1 MAAEGQEVCSTAGER
16 VDAAGTGRM
25 VVVAVKMDAQSR
37 ELLTW
42 ALVKVAEP
50 GDRVIALHVLL
61 TGGDRSNREGN
72 YGSCSSLF
80 SLVKSFESILAVY
93 EGFCNLKQI
102 ELKLKVCRG
111 SSLRKSL
118 VRETS
123 DLPAAKLILG
133 VTKNNR
139 AIGSSTSVARY
150 CAKKLSRECS
160 VMAVNNGKIV
170 FQRETAPSF
179 IWQTRGNIPAGFP
192 PEACRSSD
200 CEAVSTPSPAPRG
213 RGVKKGRSL
222 SLPCDIDKYEIS
234 SSSCFEGSP
243 KSSCFDGES
252 PDILPEEEESAGA
265 TESVAYPHS
274 PAAEGPPERRP
285 GWHRPRRWP
294 PLQRTGSEKSMIS
307 TFQRALRLPLRHSAS
322 ATIHPDR
329 KPVKPLSNPPTN
341 VGGDGGGGLVS
352 PVGRDSSLPTTRP
365 AKGKPGRLPKDLE
378 TLHLKYSSTCRLFS
392 YLQLATATSDF
403 SAERLVGKGGSSRVY
418 KGRLSDG
425 EEFAVKI
432 LKQSED
438 ALREFLL
445 EVEIIT
451 TLRHKNIISLSGFCF
466 ENENLV
472 LVYDFLPRGS
482 LEDNLHGND
491 HEKAS
496 FGWAQRFKVAMG
508 VADALNYLH
517 GAGKPV
523 IHRDVKSSNI
533 LLSDDYEPRLAD
545 FGLAQWESSSS
556 SHAPCSDVAGTFG
569 YLAPEYF
576 MYGKVDEKIDVYAFG
591 VVLLELLTGRKPIN
605 AVSPKRQES
614 LVTWAKPFL
623 GNDQATGLL
632 DSSLGDQYDQQEAE
646 RTILAASLCIRRA
659 PQSRPRMALVLKLLQ
674 GDEDIVKWAK
684 LQVGGSS
691 EEGGGLDE
699 EDEETTPTATIR
711 SHLSLALLD
720 VDDDSMSISSTEH
733 AVDFIMAHGSLEDYF
748 QRRGSRSSSFD

>member
-61 TGGDRSNREGN
+61 TGGGN

-179 IWQTRGNIPAGFP
+179 ICLSPSGWLLASPPPLSGSQGPAGTATWMAP
-192 PEACRSSD
+192 PPAMATPAEDWLREIHD
-200 CEAVSTPSPAPRG
+200 IDVSTGSAASPPAFGIGDNSPRSEAIKTSVEPADQ
-213 RGVKKGRSL
+213 RRRRRRRRSG
-222 SLPCDIDKYEIS
+222 IS
-234 SSSCFEGSP
+234 
-243 KSSCFDGES
+243 
-252 PDILPEEEESAGA
+252 
-265 TESVAYPHS
+265 
-274 PAAEGPPERRP
+274 
-285 GWHRPRRWP
+285 
-294 PLQRTGSEKSMIS
+294 
-307 TFQRALRLPLRHSAS
+307 
-322 ATIHPDR
+322 
-329 KPVKPLSNPPTN
+329 
-341 VGGDGGGGLVS
+341 GGKGLVS
-352 PVGRDSSLPTTRP
+352 SNYWTRQ
-365 AKGKPGRLPKDLE
+365 GKPGRLPKDLE

-425 EEFAVKI
+425 EDFAVKI

-508 VADALNYLH
+508 VAEALNYLH

-632 DSSLGDQYDQQEAE
+632 DSSLGEQYDQQEAE

-659 PQSRPRMALVLKLLQ
+659 PR
-674 GDEDIVKWAK
+674 
-684 LQVGGSS
+684 
-691 EEGGGLDE
+691 
-699 EDEETTPTATIR
+699 
-711 SHLSLALLD
+711 LALLD